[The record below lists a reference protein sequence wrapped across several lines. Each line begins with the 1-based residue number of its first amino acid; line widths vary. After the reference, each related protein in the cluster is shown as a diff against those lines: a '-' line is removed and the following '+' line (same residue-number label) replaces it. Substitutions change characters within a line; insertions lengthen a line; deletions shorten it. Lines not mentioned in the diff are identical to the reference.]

1 MELTHTITIISLL
14 LGSTKGNTFNMK
26 ILGQDGEVLKNQLLA
41 LILNIYSWLLRS
53 FFPFL
58 LSKSPAPTSDEVCVA
73 ITGPGG
79 MEKLK
84 YMDMPKGTVAT
95 VGYNLAGLKPPYAT
109 SNMAASD
116 IYSPDHVLIKTSHFS
131 VNYADVT
138 IRWGL
143 YESALRYVGYPIVP
157 GFDFSGT
164 VIWAGPTSG
173 FVEGDQVFG
182 CTLFGAYS
190 SRILVPARQI
200 RNIPKGMSLE
210 VAAAVPAVAGTAL
223 HAVAL
228 AGAWPNTLLTSNKA
242 VLIHSA
248 AGMPNMT

>member
-1 MELTHTITIISLL
+1 
-14 LGSTKGNTFNMK
+14 MK
-26 ILGQDGEVLKNQLLA
+26 ILGQEVEVLKNQLLA
-41 LILNIYSWLLRS
+41 LILNIYSWFLRR

-58 LSKSPAPTSDEVCVA
+58 LSKNPAPTSDEVCVA

-79 MEKLK
+79 MEKLRH
-84 YMDMPKGTVAT
+84 MDLPKGSIAT
-95 VGYNLAGLKPPYAT
+95 IGYNLPGLKPPYAT
-109 SNMAASD
+109 TSMAMAD
-116 IYSPDHVLIKTSHFS
+116 IYAADHVLVKTSHFS

-164 VIWAGPTSG
+164 VLWAGPSSG
-173 FVEGDQVFG
+173 FAEGDEVFG

-190 SRILVPARQI
+190 SRILVPGRQI
-200 RNIPKGMSLE
+200 RRIPRGLSLE
-210 VAAAVPAVAGTAL
+210 VAAALPAVAGTAL
-223 HAVAL
+223 HAVSL
-228 AGAWPNTLLTSNKA
+228 AGAWPNDRLLTSNTA

-248 AGMPNMT
+248 AGTHTVYHSPASIVLSASCTQSVST